1 MEING
6 FVTPFECVMLSH
18 LNKIGKD
25 ICVVFIVPTFIYQK
39 IQNMNAPPFPFDV
52 IYYYVI
58 TQTKSIEI
66 SCVLLL

>member
-52 IYYYVI
+52 IYY
-58 TQTKSIEI
+58 
-66 SCVLLL
+66 